1 MRLFFVLVLAV
12 LPIFAQ
18 VDSEGFDAYS
28 EIQMLKIKAQEKW
41 AKDDYMGAAKLYKKA
56 ARKLDKPIFK
66 ADMLLKEAECYY
78 EANKTHR
85 ATEAFRALMKD
96 YALYIPYDLV
106 VDRLRT
112 LAERYVDGNGTFWG
126 IRDRQTAIE
135 IYFLILTDAPSIHV
149 SLADRLRLAELL
161 KKDDRGEEAVVVY
174 QEILKMDPTLDDVR
188 LTLAQLLVE
197 LCKRG
202 DGDGSIRRAA
212 NRQAKMILDRNPDYS
227 RKAEVEL
234 ILATANEVEASRML
248 ELGQFYLRPSHLKP
262 SAAKVYL
269 QELIQKYPGTNAAF
283 QAKDLLDSHPAFKQE
298 PEKQDAKKKEVKK
311 KEDAQ

>member
-1 MRLFFVLVLAV
+1 MKTVLVLLLAV
-12 LPIFAQ
+12 LPLFAAEDPLSFETYNE
-18 VDSEGFDAYS
+18 V
-28 EIQMLKIKAQEKW
+28 QMLKIKAQEKW
-41 AKDDYMGAAKLYKKA
+41 AKEDYMGAAKLYKKA
-56 ARKLDKPIFK
+56 ARKLDKPVFK
-66 ADMLLKEAECYY
+66 ADMLLKEAECYF

-106 VDRLRT
+106 VDRLRI

-126 IRDRQTAIE
+126 IRDRQTAIDV
-135 IYFLILTDAPSIHV
+135 YFLILTDAPSIHV

-161 KKDDRGEEAVVVY
+161 KKDDRAEEAIVVY
-174 QEILKMDPTLDDVR
+174 QDILKMDPTLDDVR

-202 DGDGSIRRAA
+202 DGDGSLRRAA

-227 RKAEVEL
+227 RKSEVEL
-234 ILATANEVEASRML
+234 ILVTANEVEATRML

-283 QAKDLLDSHPAFKQE
+283 RAKDILDNHPAFKEAPQNAE
-298 PEKQDAKKKEVKK
+298 EEKSEGEKKEGK
-311 KEDAQ
+311 

>member
-1 MRLFFVLVLAV
+1 V
-12 LPIFAQ
+12 LPLFA
-18 VDSEGFDAYS
+18 VEEPEGFEAYS

-41 AKDDYMGAAKLYKKA
+41 AKEDYMGAAKLYKKA
-56 ARKLDKPIFK
+56 ARKLDKPVYK
-66 ADMLLKEAECYY
+66 ADMLLKEAECYF

-106 VDRLRT
+106 VDRLRI

-126 IRDRQTAIE
+126 IRDRQTAIDV
-135 IYFLILTDAPSIHV
+135 YFLILTDAPSIHV

-161 KKDDRGEEAVVVY
+161 KKDDRAEEAIVVY
-174 QEILKMDPTLDDVR
+174 QDILKMDPTLDDVR

-202 DGDGSIRRAA
+202 DGDGSLRRAA

-227 RKAEVEL
+227 RKSEVEL
-234 ILATANEVEASRML
+234 ILVTANEVEATRML

-283 QAKDLLDSHPAFKQE
+283 RAKDILDNHPAFKEAPQNAE
-298 PEKQDAKKKEVKK
+298 EKSEGEKKEGK
-311 KEDAQ
+311 

>member
-1 MRLFFVLVLAV
+1 MKTVLVLLLAV
-12 LPIFAQ
+12 LPLFA
-18 VDSEGFDAYS
+18 VEEPDGFDAYS

-41 AKDDYMGAAKLYKKA
+41 AKEDYMGAAKLYKKA
-56 ARKLDKPIFK
+56 ARKLDKPVFK
-66 ADMLLKEAECYY
+66 ADMLLKEAECYF

-96 YALYIPYDLV
+96 YALYISYDLV

-126 IRDRQTAIE
+126 IRDRQTAID

-149 SLADRLRLAELL
+149 SLADRMRLAELL

-188 LTLAQLLVE
+188 LSLAQLLVE

-202 DGDGSIRRAA
+202 DGDGSLRRAA

-227 RKAEVEL
+227 RKSEVEL
-234 ILATANEVEASRML
+234 ILVTANEVEAKRML
-248 ELGQFYLRPSHLKP
+248 ELGEFYLRPSHLKP

-283 QAKDLLDSHPAFKQE
+283 QAKDILDNHPAFSEAPQNSEEEK
-298 PEKQDAKKKEVKK
+298 PEGEKKEGK
-311 KEDAQ
+311 

>member
-1 MRLFFVLVLAV
+1 MRIVLLLFLAV
-12 LPIFAQ
+12 LPLFAG
-18 VDSEGFDAYS
+18 EEAGGFDAYS

-41 AKDDYMGAAKLYKKA
+41 AKEDYMGAAKLYKKA
-56 ARKLDKPIFK
+56 ARKLDKPVFK
-66 ADMLLKEAECYY
+66 ADMLLKEAECYF

-96 YALYIPYDLV
+96 YALYVPYDV
-106 VDRLRT
+106 VVERLRI

-126 IRDRQTAIE
+126 IRDRQTAID

-161 KKDDRGEEAVVVY
+161 KIDDRGEEAVVVY

-188 LTLAQLLVE
+188 LTLAQLLVD

-202 DGDGSIRRAA
+202 DGDGALRRAA
-212 NRQAKMILDRNPDYS
+212 NRQAKMILERNPDYS
-227 RKAEVEL
+227 RKSEVEL
-234 ILATANEVEASRML
+234 ILTTANEVEASRML
-248 ELGQFYLRPSHLKP
+248 ELGKFYLRPSHLKP

-269 QELIQKYPGTNAAF
+269 QELTQKYPGTNAAF
-283 QAKDLLDSHPAFKQE
+283 QARDLLDTHPAFKEAPQNAE
-298 PEKQDAKKKEVKK
+298 EKKPAGEK
-311 KEDAQ
+311 KEDK

>member
-1 MRLFFVLVLAV
+1 MRIVLVLLLAV
-12 LPIFAQ
+12 LPLFA
-18 VDSEGFDAYS
+18 VEEPEGFEAYS

-41 AKDDYMGAAKLYKKA
+41 AKEDYMGAAKLYKKA
-56 ARKLDKPIFK
+56 ARKLDKPVYK
-66 ADMLLKEAECYY
+66 ADMLLKEAECYF

-96 YALYIPYDLV
+96 YALYVPYDV
-106 VDRLRT
+106 VVERLRI

-126 IRDRQTAIE
+126 IRDRQTAID

-188 LTLAQLLVE
+188 LELAQLLVE

-202 DGDGSIRRAA
+202 DGDGSLRRAA
-212 NRQAKMILDRNPDYS
+212 NRQAKMILDRNPNYS

-234 ILATANEVEASRML
+234 ILVTANEVEASRML

-269 QELIQKYPGTNAAF
+269 QELVQKYPGTNAAF
-283 QAKDLLDSHPAFKQE
+283 QAKDILDNHPAFKEAPQKAEEKE
-298 PEKQDAKKKEVKK
+298 PEGEKKEGK
-311 KEDAQ
+311 

>member
-1 MRLFFVLVLAV
+1 MRIVLVLLLTV
-12 LPIFAQ
+12 LPPFTLEEKEGIDA
-18 VDSEGFDAYS
+18 VSEVQS
-28 EIQMLKIKAQEKW
+28 LRIKAEEKW
-41 AKDDYMGAAKLYKKA
+41 AKEDYMGAAKLYKKA
-56 ARKLDKPIFK
+56 ARKLDKPVFK
-66 ADMLLKEAECYY
+66 ADMLLKEAECYF

-96 YALYIPYDLV
+96 YALYVPYDV
-106 VDRLRT
+106 AVERLRI

-126 IRDRQTAIE
+126 IRDRQTAID

-188 LTLAQLLVE
+188 LDLAQLLVE

-202 DGDGSIRRAA
+202 DGDGSLRRAA
-212 NRQAKMILDRNPDYS
+212 NRQAKMILDRNPNYS

-234 ILATANEVEASRML
+234 ILVTANEVEAARML
-248 ELGQFYLRPSHLKP
+248 ELGKFYLRPSHLKP

-269 QELIQKYPGTNAAF
+269 QELIQKYPGTNSAY
-283 QAKDLLDSHPAFKQE
+283 QAKDILDSHPAFKQKV
-298 PEKQDAKKKEVKK
+298 EKLDDEKKEKK
-311 KEDAQ
+311 

>member
-1 MRLFFVLVLAV
+1 MRIVLVLLLAV
-12 LPIFAQ
+12 LPLFA
-18 VDSEGFDAYS
+18 VEEPEGFEAYS

-41 AKDDYMGAAKLYKKA
+41 AKEDYMGAAKLYKKA
-56 ARKLDKPIFK
+56 ARKLDKPVYK
-66 ADMLLKEAECYY
+66 ADMLLKEAECYF

-106 VDRLRT
+106 VDRLRI

-126 IRDRQTAIE
+126 IRDRQTAIDV
-135 IYFLILTDAPSIHV
+135 YFLILTDAPSIHV

-161 KKDDRGEEAVVVY
+161 KKDDRAEEAIVVY
-174 QEILKMDPTLDDVR
+174 QDILKMDPTLDDVR

-202 DGDGSIRRAA
+202 DGDGSLRRAA

-227 RKAEVEL
+227 RKSEVEL
-234 ILATANEVEASRML
+234 ILVTANEVEATRML

-283 QAKDLLDSHPAFKQE
+283 RAKDILDNHPAFKEAPQNAE
-298 PEKQDAKKKEVKK
+298 EKSEGEKKEGK
-311 KEDAQ
+311 

>member
-1 MRLFFVLVLAV
+1 MKTVLVLLLAV
-12 LPIFAQ
+12 LPLFAAEEP
-18 VDSEGFDAYS
+18 SSFDIYN
-28 EIQMLKIKAQEKW
+28 EVQMLKIKAQEKW
-41 AKDDYMGAAKLYKKA
+41 AKEDYMGAAKLYKKA
-56 ARKLDKPIFK
+56 ARKLDKPVFK
-66 ADMLLKEAECYY
+66 ADMLLKEAECYF

-106 VDRLRT
+106 VDRLRI

-126 IRDRQTAIE
+126 IRDRQTAIDV
-135 IYFLILTDAPSIHV
+135 YFLILTDAPSIHV

-161 KKDDRGEEAVVVY
+161 KKDDRAEEAIVVY
-174 QEILKMDPTLDDVR
+174 QDILKMDPTLDDVR

-202 DGDGSIRRAA
+202 DGDGSLRRAA

-227 RKAEVEL
+227 RKSEVEL
-234 ILATANEVEASRML
+234 ILVTANEVEATRML

-283 QAKDLLDSHPAFKQE
+283 RAKDILDNHPAFKEAPQNAE
-298 PEKQDAKKKEVKK
+298 EKSEGEKKEGK
-311 KEDAQ
+311 